1 MCTSLDALF
10 LVHLRLAH
18 LIENLINR
26 NLNGFRFLKEEK
38 EDLILQSQIVST
50 STNLFNIF
58 ECSSHSCP
66 VDVLGLLAT

>member
-38 EDLILQSQIVST
+38 EDLILKSQIGI
-50 STNLFNIF
+50 NLYK
-58 ECSSHSCP
+58 P
-66 VDVLGLLAT
+66 LQYLQM

>member
-38 EDLILQSQIVST
+38 EDLILKSQIVI
-50 STNLFNIF
+50 NLYK
-58 ECSSHSCP
+58 P
-66 VDVLGLLAT
+66 LQYLRM